1 MSTFTPYPDHADH
14 AMYFQFEEDEYLD
27 NDFTYDEDEDDLFD
41 EDDDLYYEDDDE
53 EYFDD
58 DFYSDDL
65 EDY

>member
-14 AMYFQFEEDEYLD
+14 ATYFQFEDDEYLD
-27 NDFTYDEDEDDLFD
+27 NAFAYEDDEYLD
-41 EDDDLYYEDDDE
+41 EDDDLYYEDGGD
-53 EYFDD
+53 YFDA

>member
-1 MSTFTPYPDHADH
+1 MSYYTPYSEDIDHS
-14 AMYFQFEEDEYLD
+14 MYFQFDDEEYL
-27 NDFTYDEDEDDLFD
+27 NDDFYSEGDELFD
-41 EDDDLYYEDDDE
+41 EEDDMYLGED